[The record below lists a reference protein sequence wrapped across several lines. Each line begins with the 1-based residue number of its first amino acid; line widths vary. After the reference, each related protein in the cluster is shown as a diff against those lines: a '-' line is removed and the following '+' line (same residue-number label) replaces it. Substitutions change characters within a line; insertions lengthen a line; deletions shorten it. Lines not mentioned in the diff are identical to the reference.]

1 MNNFNFHIILF
12 KNNKKKKIIKSFVT
26 FDRCKK
32 YYDNLIKKSN
42 EIKYEKQ
49 YENGLICN
57 FKLGLVSNKKNFSD
71 ENIFFKDKLGRQ
83 QTINPKINDD
93 LYIKQINDYNI
104 EELIFDLQKNKKIK
118 LLELLNQYLSGDGL
132 HMISKINNKFVIQK
146 DETYSIFSLKN
157 EEDCF
162 RFLNNFHELSEKNNF
177 IIVLDLSSPQK
188 KYLYRI
194 LEEKGFDIQMLYRK
208 STTHPK

>member
-32 YYDNLIKKSN
+32 YYDNLLKKSN

-49 YENGLICN
+49 YENGLSCS
-57 FKLGLVSNKKNFSD
+57 FKLTLVSNKKNFID
-71 ENIFFKDKLGRQ
+71 DNIFYKDKMGRM
-83 QTINPKINDD
+83 QTINPKITDD
-93 LYIKQINDYNI
+93 LYIKEINDYNV

-118 LLELLNQYLSGDGL
+118 LSELLNKYLSGDGL

-146 DETYSIFSLKN
+146 DETYNIFSLKN

-162 RFLNNFHELSEKNNF
+162 RFLNSFHELSEKNNF
-177 IIVLDLSSPQK
+177 MIVLDLSSPQK

>member
-1 MNNFNFHIILF
+1 MTNFNFHIILF
-12 KNNKKKKIIKSFVT
+12 KNNKKKKIIKSFIT

-49 YENGLICN
+49 YENGIKCD
-57 FKLGLVSNKKNFSD
+57 FKLCLVSNKKNF
-71 ENIFFKDKLGRQ
+71 ELNNIFYRDSLGRQ
-83 QTINPKINDD
+83 QTINPKITDD
-93 LYIKQINDYNI
+93 LYIKEINDYNI
-104 EELIFDLQKNKKIK
+104 EELIFDLQTNKKIT
-118 LLELLNQYLSGDGL
+118 LLELFKNYMKNDNL
-132 HMISKINNKFVIQK
+132 HMISKINNKFVIQV
-146 DETYSIFSLKN
+146 DENFSIFSLKN

-162 RFLNNFHELSEKNNF
+162 RFLNNFHMYNDKKNYM
-177 IIVLDLSSPQK
+177 IVLDLSSPQK

-194 LEEKGFDIQMLYRK
+194 LEEKGFNTQMLYRK

>member
-1 MNNFNFHIILF
+1 M
-12 KNNKKKKIIKSFVT
+12 
-26 FDRCKK
+26 
-32 YYDNLIKKSN
+32 
-42 EIKYEKQ
+42 
-49 YENGLICN
+49 
-57 FKLGLVSNKKNFSD
+57 
-71 ENIFFKDKLGRQ
+71 
-83 QTINPKINDD
+83 
-93 LYIKQINDYNI
+93 
-104 EELIFDLQKNKKIK
+104 
-118 LLELLNQYLSGDGL
+118 NQYLSGDGL